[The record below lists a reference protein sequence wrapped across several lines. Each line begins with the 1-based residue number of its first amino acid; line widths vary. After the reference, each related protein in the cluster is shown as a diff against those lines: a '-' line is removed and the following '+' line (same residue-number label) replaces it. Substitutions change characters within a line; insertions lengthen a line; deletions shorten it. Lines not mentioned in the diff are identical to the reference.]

1 MFTQSAAF
9 YDRIYTAIGKDHAA
23 EARAL
28 ATLIR
33 AALPGATTLLDV
45 GCGTGLHLAEF
56 ERQGFACRGVD
67 ADINMVTLARG
78 REPEL
83 QVDLGDMR
91 TLDLGERF
99 DAVTALFAVLA
110 YARTKDHL
118 LESVAR
124 LAVHVKPGGILIAE
138 GFIPFAQFVAG
149 RQTALLIDDADLKIC
164 RMSMSR
170 QVGRIAILDFHYLVG
185 TPQRGIE
192 RLFERHELG
201 LFEAADY
208 RAAFEAAG
216 LTFVEVDVPEI
227 GFGRQVFVGRRGPAS
242 TDSTA
247 GER

>member
-9 YDRIYTAIGKDHAA
+9 YDRIYTAIGKDYAA
-23 EARAL
+23 EASAL
-28 ATLIR
+28 AAVIR
-33 AALPGATTLLDV
+33 AAVPGAETLLDV

-56 ERQGFACRGVD
+56 ERQGFRCRGVD
-67 ADINMVTLARG
+67 ADINMVTIARG

-83 QVDLGDMR
+83 QVELGDMR

-124 LAVHVKPGGILIAE
+124 LAEHVKPGGSLIVE
-138 GFIPFAQFVAG
+138 GFIPFSQFVAG

-170 QVGRIAILDFHYLVG
+170 QVGRIAILDFHYLIG

-201 LFEAADY
+201 LFEADDY
-208 RAAFEAAG
+208 RDAFTAANLSFEEA
-216 LTFVEVDVPEI
+216 EVPEI

-242 TDSTA
+242 TDITA
-247 GER
+247 GVR

>member
-1 MFTQSAAF
+1 MFTRSAAF
-9 YDRIYTAIGKDHAA
+9 YDQIYAAIGKDHAA

-28 ATLIR
+28 AGLIR
-33 AALPGATTLLDV
+33 TAVPGASTLLDV

-56 ERQGFACRGVD
+56 ERRGFACRGVD
-67 ADINMVTLARG
+67 ADINMVTIARG

-83 QVDLGDMR
+83 QVELGDMR

-99 DAVTALFAVLA
+99 DAVTALFGVLA

-124 LAVHVKPGGILIAE
+124 LAAHVKPGGILIVE
-138 GFIPFAQFVAG
+138 GFVPFSQFVAG
-149 RQTALLIDDADLKIC
+149 RQTALLIDEPEFKIC

-192 RLFERHELG
+192 RLFERHEVG
-201 LFEAADY
+201 LFEAGDY
-208 RAAFEAAG
+208 RAAFAAAG
-216 LTFVEVDVPEI
+216 LRFEEIEVPEI
-227 GFGRQVFVGRRGPAS
+227 GFGRQVFLGRPGIG
-242 TDSTA
+242 D
-247 GER
+247 ER